1 MICSAGG
8 VLEIAFNFIALAVVA
23 DFDDIVFSSLKNESF
38 SLLLDTEFTQEVLK
52 IQLTTS
58 KNAGDEDLS
67 SLKDQQGNY
76 RKLRVTIKS
85 RSYGNRALYF
95 TYKLLRTTYVSI
107 FFYFM
112 PFAVIIL
119 STILP

>member
-1 MICSAGG
+1 VICSAGG